1 MSAMERV
8 LEPELMEDQEQAEA
22 YAKADFSDGN
32 AAFVRR
38 FMEEFPHVTSG
49 NVVDLGCGPA
59 DIPIR
64 LVRELPRLRVTAVD
78 GSPAMLA
85 LARAALQQ
93 AGLSGRVSLHEGFI
107 PDRRLADHSYAAV
120 LANSLTHHIP
130 SGLEFWRE
138 VGRLGASG
146 APVLVQDLFRPGSP
160 DEATAIVER
169 VAPNDPPVIKRDFF
183 ASLCAAFTV
192 AEVQA
197 DLAAAGLSGIRC
209 EQVSER
215 HWAAWGRLA

>member
-1 MSAMERV
+1 MERV
-8 LEPELMEDQEQAEA
+8 LEPELMEDQEQADA

-32 AAFVRR
+32 SAFVRR
-38 FMEEFPHVTSG
+38 FVEEFGDLTTGH
-49 NVVDLGCGPA
+49 VVDLGCGPA

-78 GSPAMLA
+78 GSSAMLA
-85 LARAALQQ
+85 LARTAVDR
-93 AGLSGRVSLHEGFI
+93 AGLAERITLHEGFI
-107 PDRRLADHSYAAV
+107 PDRRLPDHSFAAV

-138 VGRLGASG
+138 VARLGASG
-146 APVLVQDLFRPGSP
+146 APVLVQDLFRPESP
-160 DEATAIVER
+160 DEANAIVER

-192 AEVQA
+192 DEVRA
-197 DLAAAGLSGIRC
+197 DLATAGLHGLHC

-215 HWAAWGRLA
+215 HWAAWGRLP

>member
-1 MSAMERV
+1 MQRV

-22 YAKADFSDGN
+22 YARADFSDGN
-32 AAFVRR
+32 SAFVQR
-38 FMEEFPHVTSG
+38 FRSEFPELTAG
-49 NVVDLGCGPA
+49 EVVDLGCGPA

-64 LVRELPRLRVTAVD
+64 LVRELPNLRVTAVD

-85 LARAALQQ
+85 LARTAVDA
-93 AGLSGRVSLHEGFI
+93 AGLGACIVLHEGFI
-107 PDRRLADHSYAAV
+107 PDRRLADHGFAAV

-138 VGRLGASG
+138 VARLGARG
-146 APVLVQDLFRPGSP
+146 APVLVQDLFRPEST
-160 DEATAIVER
+160 DQARTIVEH
-169 VAPNDPPVIKRDFF
+169 VAPNDPPVIKHDFF

-192 AEVQA
+192 EEVRA
-197 DLAAAGLSGIRC
+197 DLAAAGLGSLRC

-215 HWAAWGRLA
+215 HWAAWGRLT